1 MLRNAMSDN
10 TQTSRVYLSSSTKMW
25 KVGET
30 AQRVSQRMSELRK
43 TDKDIKWVIYFE
55 FNGNKN
61 LRLVIESMLKMVLV
75 NNEYENVGNDH
86 FTPKGE
92 FEKFEQCFVETVT
105 TILTDLKIGYTIRYN
120 EKMG

>member
-1 MLRNAMSDN
+1 MNDS
-10 TQTSRVYLSSSTKMW
+10 TQISRIYLCNSTKMW

-43 TDKDIKWVIYFE
+43 TDKDIKWAVYFE
-55 FNGNKN
+55 FPGDKN

-75 NNEYENVGNDH
+75 NNKYENIGNDH

-92 FEKFEQCFVETVT
+92 FEDFEQCFVETVT
-105 TILTDLKIGYTIRYN
+105 TILTDLKISYTIKYN